1 MKTLQTRRGGFTLI
15 ELMIVVAIIGILAAI
30 AIPNFIRFQLRAKAS
45 EGKTNLKAI
54 VVAQEGFRAEF
65 STYGPGTATPAAVPA
80 NVKAQWPLTD
90 CSVAPA
96 STNGFCITGWAP
108 EGEVFYQYEVV
119 AAASPMAVAGTFD
132 VFTADAVSDIDND
145 GTNNQWGYV
154 KGLDPT
160 GLAAVG
166 GVIGPACAATGTY
179 NQATMNKDL
188 LETVGP
194 CDQVSGQS
202 VF

>member
-1 MKTLQTRRGGFTLI
+1 MLKQLKKRGFTLI

-65 STYGPGTATPAAVPA
+65 STYVPGTATPAAIPA
-80 NVKAQWPLTD
+80 NVKARWPLTD

-108 EGEVFYQYEVV
+108 EGEVYYQYEVV

-166 GVIGPACAATGTY
+166 G
-179 NQATMNKDL
+179 
-188 LETVGP
+188 
-194 CDQVSGQS
+194 
-202 VF
+202 